1 MGAWHD
7 EGWWHLPLREWVA
20 EPEAPAELP
29 SVVGSE
35 EWEAGL
41 RHGLPLLRSGP

>member
-7 EGWWHLPLREWVA
+7 VGWWHLPLRERVA
-20 EPEAPAELP
+20 DPEAPAELP

-35 EWEAGL
+35 EWEAALRRGL
-41 RHGLPLLRSGP
+41 ELLRSGP

>member
-1 MGAWHD
+1 M
-7 EGWWHLPLREWVA
+7 RERVA
-20 EPEAPAELP
+20 DPEAPAELP

-35 EWEAGL
+35 EWEAAL